1 MVKRWHAWFTG
12 WLLAVAWALPAA
24 ARLPLEA
31 FARLPVIQHVVLSPD
46 GDRFAAVLNRGDES
60 VLVTRDVKGGTPVVI
75 GTFDNRLHHLGAVNW
90 VGNERLMVRIYHLQA
105 QGEEISGAA
114 SLLWSVRFD
123 NTDPVRLW
131 SDFSLLDVL
140 PDGRHVLAEYGSSSP
155 DVYRLDVRSGNSTL
169 VQASRTEVEDWVV
182 DQAHRVRIGIRW
194 ARSSV
199 RIVERS
205 AEDSDWRTLWD
216 FKLLGGKE
224 IWPLGFGRDPQQLY
238 VRAEHEG
245 RLAVYRVDLSDPALT
260 LHLQLSDPDRDID
273 GSLLVSP
280 STGDVFGVRD
290 ASLGDSGLY
299 VWDPELKAMLAR
311 VDRALPERA
320 NRLLQFSAD
329 GKRYLMYSSGNGIPG
344 QFFIGNRQTREVA
357 LLAETYPDLDP
368 AQLAR
373 KEAISIRARDGLELG
388 IYLTRPRD
396 ASAGKPLPTVVLP
409 HGGPD
414 SSDDADFDQW
424 ALFLADRGYAVVQVN
439 FRGSWGLGS
448 AFRAAGF
455 GQRGKAM
462 QDDLTDAVH
471 WLVAKDIVDADRICI
486 VGGSYGGYAALM
498 GAALTP
504 DLYRCAVSFAGVS
517 DQAAMS
523 RRAHRR
529 GRGFL
534 NDVLVGSPYIGGP
547 DLKAISPRYLARQI
561 QAPVLLIHGTA
572 DGIVP
577 VQQSEWMADALRSA
591 GKPVR
596 FVRQAFGDH
605 TLSHQPYRIQFFQEL
620 ESFLEENLRPRP

>member
-1 MVKRWHAWFTG
+1 LVKRWRAWFAA
-12 WLLAVAWALPAA
+12 WLLVAAWASPAV

-31 FARLPVIQHVVLSPD
+31 FARLPAIQSVMLSPD

-60 VLVTRDVKGGTPVVI
+60 VLVTRDVKGGAPVVI
-75 GTFDNRLHHLGAVNW
+75 GTFDNRLHHLGAVRW
-90 VGNERLMVRIYHLQA
+90 VSNERLMVRIYHLQA
-105 QGEEISGAA
+105 HGEDIAGVN
-114 SLLWSVRFD
+114 SLLWLVSFD

-131 SDFSLLDVL
+131 SNFALLDVL
-140 PDGRHVLAEYGSSSP
+140 PGGRHVLVEDDKLAPE
-155 DVYRLDVRSGNSTL
+155 VHRLDVRTGGSRL
-169 VQASRTEVEDWVV
+169 VQAGRTEVEDWVV
-182 DQAHRVRIGIRW
+182 DQAHRVRIGIRRD
-194 ARSSV
+194 RSSV

-205 AEDSDWRTLWD
+205 AEGADWRALWE
-216 FKLLGGKE
+216 FELLSGKE

-238 VRAEHEG
+238 VQAEHEG
-245 RLAVYRVDLSDPALT
+245 RLAVYRVNLSDPTLA
-260 LHLQLSDPDRDID
+260 LHLLLSDPDRDID

-290 ASLGDSGLY
+290 AGLGDSGLY
-299 VWDPELKAMLAR
+299 VWDPELKALLAR
-311 VDRALPERA
+311 VDHALPERA

-329 GKRYLMYSSGNGIPG
+329 GQRYLMYSSGNGIPG
-344 QFFIGNRQTREVA
+344 QFFVGNRQTREVA

-368 AQLAR
+368 DQLAR
-373 KEAISIRARDGLELG
+373 KEAMRIRARDGLELG
-388 IYLTRPRD
+388 VFLTRPKD
-396 ASAGKPLPTVVLP
+396 AIVGRPLPTVILP

-424 ALFLADRGYAVVQVN
+424 AQFLADRGYAVVQVN
-439 FRGSWGLGS
+439 FRGSWGLGR

-471 WLVAKDIVDADRICI
+471 WLIAKDIADADRICI

-504 DLYRCAVSFAGVS
+504 DLYRCVVSFAGIS

-529 GRGFL
+529 GSGFL
-534 NDVLVGSPYIGGP
+534 NDVLVGSPYLGGP
-547 DLKAISPRYLARQI
+547 DLAAISPRYLARQI
-561 QAPVLLIHGTA
+561 QAPVLLVHGSA

-605 TLSHQPYRIQFFQEL
+605 TLSHQPYRIQFFREL